1 MVCFTEPADLDNAMN
16 FDPLNILLLAVA
28 LVVFWRLK
36 SVLGTRTG
44 TEKPPIDPFETRRT
58 EAPKAQESDGS
69 VVQFP
74 RNAPAAP
81 VPPSDEDEPAPPV
94 WAGYAEPGTELAATL
109 ERFVEKDPSFTP
121 KSFVEGAKAA
131 YEMIIEG
138 FAKGDKSTLKPLL
151 SKDVFEGF
159 ARAIDER
166 GVQGLRVDSRFVG
179 IDKAVIQSA
188 GLAGNK
194 ASVTL
199 QFVSELI
206 TATYDKAGDV
216 IDGDPRH
223 VQEVTDVWTF
233 ERDITSSDPN
243 WRLVATQALV

>member
-1 MVCFTEPADLDNAMN
+1 MS

-44 TEKPPIDPFETRRT
+44 MEKPPVDPFETRRT
-58 EAPKAQESDGS
+58 EAPKAQEGDGS

-81 VPPSDEDEPAPPV
+81 PPSNEPEPSPPI
-94 WAGYAEPGTELAATL
+94 WIGYAEDGTELAATL
-109 ERFVEKDPSFTP
+109 EKFAEKDPTFSP

-138 FAKGDKSTLKPLL
+138 FAKGDKSALKALL

-166 GVQGLRVDSRFVG
+166 GAQGLRVDSRFVG

-188 GLAGNK
+188 GLAGNR
-194 ASVTL
+194 ASITL

-206 TATYDKAGDV
+206 TATYNKADEV
-216 IDGDPRH
+216 IDGDPLH

-233 ERDITSSDPN
+233 ERDITSRDPN
-243 WRLVATQALV
+243 WKLAATQAVA